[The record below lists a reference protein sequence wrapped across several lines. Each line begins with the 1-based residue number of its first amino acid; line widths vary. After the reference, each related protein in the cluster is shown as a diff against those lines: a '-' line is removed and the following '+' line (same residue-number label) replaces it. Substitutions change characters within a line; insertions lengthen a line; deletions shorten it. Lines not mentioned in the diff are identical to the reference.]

1 MVLHDQNQL
10 AITFEKYEQITLG
23 PVFMENKTNF
33 FFKKK
38 KNLKKEEHS

>member
-33 FFKKK
+33 FF
-38 KNLKKEEHS
+38 LKKEKF